1 MLACIPAK
9 KLQSCLFANL
19 WTAALQTPLSKGFSR
34 QEYQSGLPYP
44 ATADLPKPG
53 IKPASL
59 KSPALE
65 GEFFIISA
73 TWEAK

>member
-34 QEYQSGLPYP
+34 QEYQSGLPCP
-44 ATADLPKPG
+44 PPGDLSNPG
-53 IKPASL
+53 IKPG
-59 KSPALE
+59 SPALQAD
-65 GEFFIISA
+65 SLLKTKQA
-73 TWEAK
+73 LPMSH